1 MPGFGTGAWGTSPW
15 GLGAPPAAF
24 ALNFVRVIDA
34 NTVRA
39 TFTDVPQTLH
49 DRITAD
55 ALNPAN
61 YTISIVTGPFGA
73 WAPVVAKVYQVDGDT
88 LSVDLRL
95 DRTLPGTM
103 RGQQTNLRVTVANV
117 ISAAGVPMIGA
128 TYQNFYGLNRVVNE
142 TTRRLE
148 RSVGRDLSNP
158 FTPNSPA
165 GGTFRIGTS
174 GDYKFATG
182 MELVKKMVYRRL
194 LTPKGAFFHLPDYG
208 MGLKPKS
215 VAYPYML
222 TSARAEMKRQILQ
235 EPEVQ
240 DCSVKVTQNASQ
252 IVVFFVHVRTKQGV
266 EGDLRLTVQPGGSV
280 VPG

>member
-1 MPGFGTGAWGTSPW
+1 MPGFGTSAWGTSPW
-15 GLGAPPAAF
+15 GTGIAAAAF
-24 ALNFVRVIDA
+24 ALDHVRVIDA

-39 TFTDVPQTLH
+39 TFTDVPQQLH
-49 DRITAD
+49 DRIVSD
-55 ALNPAN
+55 ALNPFN
-61 YTISIVTGPFGA
+61 YALAVVTGPNGT
-73 WAPVVAKVYQVDGDT
+73 WAPTVAKVYQVDADP

-103 RGQQTNLRVTVANV
+103 RSQQTSLRVTVVNV
-117 ISAAGVPMIGA
+117 LSAAGAPMIGA
-128 TYQNFYGLNRVVNE
+128 AYKDFYALNQVVNE

-165 GGTFRIGTS
+165 GGTFRIGAS
-174 GDYKFATG
+174 GDYKFDTG
-182 MELVKKMVYRRL
+182 LALVKKLIYRRL
-194 LTPKGAFFHLPDYG
+194 LTPKGAFFHMPEYG

-240 DCSVKVTQNASQ
+240 DCSVKVTQNAHQ
-252 IVVFFVHVRTKQGV
+252 MVIFFVHVRTKQGV
-266 EGDLRLTVQPGGSV
+266 EDDLKLTVQPGGSV
-280 VPG
+280 IPG